1 MKILVDEMPMWSRE
15 CCFSIEEEDWD
26 KCDRCSFTGEE
37 CTLPD
42 GYCKFLIE
50 GKNILK
56 ED

>member
-1 MKILVDEMPMWSRE
+1 MKILVDEMPTWSRE

-26 KCDRCSFTGEE
+26 KCDRCSFTGEG

-50 GKNILK
+50 GKIY
-56 ED
+56 